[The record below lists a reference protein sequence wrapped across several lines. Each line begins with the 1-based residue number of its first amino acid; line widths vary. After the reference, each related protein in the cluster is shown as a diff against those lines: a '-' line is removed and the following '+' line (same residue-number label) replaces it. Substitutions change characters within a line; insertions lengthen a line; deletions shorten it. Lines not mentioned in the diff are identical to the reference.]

1 MSVRTFARK
10 SPLFWPLTNQSSSNS
25 STSNLILYVFPF
37 PSWVPGPQW
46 KEVSMERS
54 TCIGCPAYND
64 LLFDGFALDVRWSTN
79 STRAAATI
87 CSKGSFKSRY
97 EPNAEGRNYIHLWEV
112 DRENDL
118 LPRLFLILQLDLTI
132 CEQLPPKLVTRV
144 NSGSRG
150 YLFDFGNHRLQLRF
164 EVWG

>member
-1 MSVRTFARK
+1 MRTFARK

-25 STSNLILYVFPF
+25 STSNLILYVFSS
-37 PSWVPGPQW
+37 PSCVPGPQW
-46 KEVSMERS
+46 KEVLMVRS

-64 LLFDGFALDVRWSTN
+64 LLSDDFALSVKWSTN

-87 CSKGSFKSRY
+87 CPKGSFKPGS
-97 EPNAEGRNYIHLWEV
+97 EPNAEGRNYIHLWDV

-118 LPRLFLILQLDLTI
+118 LPRLLLILQRDLTI
-132 CEQLPPKLVTRV
+132 CEQLTPRSVTRV
-144 NSGSRG
+144 ISESRG
-150 YLFDFGNHRLQLRF
+150 YLFNPSNHRLQLRF